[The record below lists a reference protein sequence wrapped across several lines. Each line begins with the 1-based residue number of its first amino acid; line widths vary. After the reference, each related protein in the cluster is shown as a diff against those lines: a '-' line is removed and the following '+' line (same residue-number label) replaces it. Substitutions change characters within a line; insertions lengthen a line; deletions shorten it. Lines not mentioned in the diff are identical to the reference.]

1 VVRKALQ
8 LHILLEAL
16 FSHLDFEQ
24 FSHAPNSNRLAKP
37 PIFPLNILPVLSA
50 HQPPE
55 TFASSQYLD
64 PIRKPSSR
72 LFIPIRI
79 CRIWGPE
86 ITTSSYVW
94 VVPTEGW
101 AWQGHRDRVCETAAR
116 CHHMYDG
123 EEQICNGLGPCL
135 DRLVRLRDSSCTIIY
150 ICSSAHLR

>member
-8 LHILLEAL
+8 SHILVEAL
-16 FSHLDFEQ
+16 FSHLNFEQ
-24 FSHAPNSNRLAKP
+24 CSHAPNSNRLPKP
-37 PIFPLNILPVLSA
+37 PIPVKYPSCLIRPS
-50 HQPPE
+50 
-55 TFASSQYLD
+55 TTRNVCLD

-72 LFIPIRI
+72 LFIQIRI
-79 CRIWGPE
+79 CRIWGPD

-135 DRLVRLRDSSCTIIY
+135 DRLVRVRDSSCTVIY